1 MMARALMGSAVP
13 VRDLVARVSTEL
25 RRGWDTKKKRS
36 HEEINRSSHPPLA
49 QPMTRNAL
57 HRGVVLAAALAA
69 LAGSSLASSCS
80 SFESALQ
87 RFWNFGIE
95 PRAPFSYALRGADWG
110 GDCSSGARQSP
121 VALLTTMDDVR
132 APYGEAV
139 SLYML
144 LAHCGAVPLWWY
156 GEKGVGVLGD
166 ATSPSDHLAVL
177 SRGHCQC

>member
-1 MMARALMGSAVP
+1 
-13 VRDLVARVSTEL
+13 
-25 RRGWDTKKKRS
+25 
-36 HEEINRSSHPPLA
+36 
-49 QPMTRNAL
+49 MTRSAL

-95 PRAPFSYALRGADWG
+95 PRAPFSYALRGAYWG
-110 GDCSSGARQSP
+110 GDCSRRSGARQSP

-144 LAHCGAVPLWWY
+144 HARCGAVPLWWC
-156 GEKGVGVLGD
+156 GEKRSGC
-166 ATSPSDHLAVL
+166 AW
-177 SRGHCQC
+177 

>member
-1 MMARALMGSAVP
+1 MGHKEKHSH
-13 VRDLVARVSTEL
+13 E
-25 RRGWDTKKKRS
+25 GKIKRS
-36 HEEINRSSHPPLA
+36 NHPPLA
-49 QPMTRNAL
+49 QPMTRNAV
-57 HRGVVLAAALAA
+57 HRGVVLVAALAA

-144 LAHCGAVPLWWY
+144 LARCGAVSLWWY
-156 GEKGVGVLGD
+156 GEERSGC
-166 ATSPSDHLAVL
+166 AW
-177 SRGHCQC
+177 

>member
-1 MMARALMGSAVP
+1 
-13 VRDLVARVSTEL
+13 
-25 RRGWDTKKKRS
+25 
-36 HEEINRSSHPPLA
+36 
-49 QPMTRNAL
+49 MTRNAL

-121 VALLTTMDDVR
+121 VALLTAMDDVR
-132 APYGEAV
+132 APYRPCVCCMPAV
-139 SLYML
+139 VLCL
-144 LAHCGAVPLWWY
+144 CGVA
-156 GEKGVGVLGD
+156 EKKGVGVLGD
-166 ATSPSDHLAVL
+166 ASSPVTTRL
-177 SRGHCQC
+177 C